1 SENIKMILSD
11 PKRLVMTQADW
22 AAYNASNF
30 CWICKEAFDMRK
42 PETKVRDH
50 DHLTGQFRGAAHSS
64 CNLQLQQSRKLPVI
78 LHNFRGYDAHIITRS
93 LDAFPQMKIR
103 VIGQG
108 YEKYLTLSFGPQ
120 IVFKDSYQFLGFS
133 LAQLTKELSA
143 SGSAVFAH
151 LRKHFPNLADEEFK
165 LLLRKGVYPYEYM
178 DDWEKLKLSNLPLK
192 EHFYSHLGQ
201 SDISDDDYKHAKLVW
216 EKFACSSMNDYQ
228 DLYLKTEYRLDAAH
242 YLSSP
247 QLSWD
252 AMLLFTHCEM
262 ELISDSK
269 MFNMI
274 DSGIRGGVS
283 MISHRYAKA
292 NNPDMGALYNSA
304 EELSYI
310 IYLDANNLYGWAMS
324 QPMPIRNFKWL
335 SNDEWAILDWPS
347 IPDDSP
353 IGYIL
358 ECDLVYPAALHD
370 AHNEFPLAPEKRFI
384 QSEML
389 SQTQLR
395 ILSHYMV
402 PKSSLKVQKLIPHFL
417 PRKNYVIH
425 YRNLKFYLEEGM
437 QLSQVRKVLQFEQSE
452 WLKPY

>member
-1 SENIKMILSD
+1 
-11 PKRLVMTQADW
+11 
-22 AAYNASNF
+22 
-30 CWICKEAFDMRK
+30 
-42 PETKVRDH
+42 
-50 DHLTGQFRGAAHSS
+50 
-64 CNLQLQQSRKLPVI
+64 LQQSRKLPVF
-78 LHNFRGYDAHIITRS
+78 LHNFRGYDAHIITRA
-93 LDAFPQMKIR
+93 LDAFPQMKLS

-120 IVFKDSYQFLGFS
+120 IIFKDTYQFLGFS

-143 SGSAVFAH
+143 SGSTVFAH
-151 LRKHFPNLADEEFK
+151 LHKQFPNLTDEEFK

-178 DDWEKLKLSNLPLK
+178 DDWEKLKLSDLPAK
-192 EHFYSHLGQ
+192 ENFYSHLGQ

-228 DLYLKTEYRLDAAH
+228 DLYLKTDVLLLADIFENFRAFSLNEYRLDAAH
-242 YLSSP
+242 YVSSP

-292 NNPDMGALYNSA
+292 NNPEMGPLYNSA

-335 SNDEWAILDWPS
+335 SNDEWAVLDWRS

-353 IGYIL
+353 IGYFL
-358 ECDLVYPAALHD
+358 ECDLLYPAALHD

-402 PKSSLKVQKLIPHFL
+402 PKSSLKV
-417 PRKNYVIH
+417 
-425 YRNLKFYLEEGM
+425 
-437 QLSQVRKVLQFEQSE
+437 
-452 WLKPY
+452 